1 MKYSTQTEGRRKQ
14 RKGSKWRK
22 DRAGHVIHPVQGDT
36 LQQKN
41 LHKNN
46 AERGDCCKTETVE
59 YPKSLYCMYTCNIFI
74 IQ

>member
-14 RKGSKWRK
+14 RKGSKGRN

-41 LHKNN
+41 LRKND
-46 AERGDCCKTETVE
+46 AERGDCCKAETVE
-59 YPKSLYCMYTCNIFI
+59 DSKSLYCMFTCNISIF
-74 IQ
+74 Q